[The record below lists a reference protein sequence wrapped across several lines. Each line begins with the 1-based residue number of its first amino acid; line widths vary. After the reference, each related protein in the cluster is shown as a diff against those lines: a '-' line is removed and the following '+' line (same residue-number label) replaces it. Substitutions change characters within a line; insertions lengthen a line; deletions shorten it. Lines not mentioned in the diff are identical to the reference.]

1 MTRYRFLLIG
11 LALFLSSCGETAK
24 RSAPEPEPEPEKAL
38 TRITRYEILGE
49 GLEIPWLP
57 YVTESVPSPNE
68 ATLIG
73 ADRVEIVS
81 DTDTEKTFQ

>member
-38 TRITRYEILGE
+38 RACR
-49 GLEIPWLP
+49 
-57 YVTESVPSPNE
+57 
-68 ATLIG
+68 
-73 ADRVEIVS
+73 
-81 DTDTEKTFQ
+81 KTKLKT